1 MKTFCG
7 YLMIKACKYEKIL
20 SSATSFLV
28 AYQLLSA
35 SRILGIV
42 ASGRLLQKTE
52 MFVTLQIRYK
62 NKHRRL
68 LCYQKPVYAGTVR

>member
-35 SRILGIV
+35 SRILGI

-68 LCYQKPVYAGTVR
+68 LCYQKQVHTGTVG

>member
-1 MKTFCG
+1 MWPLK
-7 YLMIKACKYEKIL
+7 LWSEEDENILWLSNDKSLQINEKIL

-35 SRILGIV
+35 SRILGI

-52 MFVTLQIRYK
+52 MFMTLQIRY
-62 NKHRRL
+62 
-68 LCYQKPVYAGTVR
+68 

>member
-1 MKTFCG
+1 MWPLK
-7 YLMIKACKYEKIL
+7 LWSEDDENILWLSNDKSLQINEKIL

-35 SRILGIV
+35 SRILGI

-52 MFVTLQIRYK
+52 MFMTLQIRY
-62 NKHRRL
+62 
-68 LCYQKPVYAGTVR
+68 